1 MYQIFNP
8 ILFSG
13 WTMDFKLSLFLF
25 AAFFLHPH
33 AEGARILG
41 LFPVPGKSHMIVF
54 SALTKALAERGHELV
69 VVSTFPIKNPPA
81 NYTDVNIWDSLKEIY
96 VKMVDENLYDFADM
110 PPFLIPLLY
119 WIEGVHIIELTLQNP
134 KVMDLLKDKRGFD
147 LVIAE
152 DFMSEAI
159 FGFAQHFKVGHEN
172 HPHKNKITVGLVED
186 KVISKYSSCF
196 LQHVFFIEGANYFE

>member
-1 MYQIFNP
+1 
-8 ILFSG
+8 
-13 WTMDFKLSLFLF
+13 MDLKLSLFLF
-25 AAFFLHPH
+25 AAFFIHPH

-96 VKMVDENLYDFADM
+96 EKMVDENLYNFADM

-159 FGFAQHFKVGHEN
+159 FGFAQHFKVRKS
-172 HPHKNKITVGLVED
+172 PTHKLLSDYSKI
-186 KVISKYSSCF
+186 KKSACVISEHSSCF
-196 LQHVFFIEGANYFE
+196 LQFLFIDGAKYFLWFQLCFL